1 MTKEYRKSGQNIFTP
16 MQGLKDLIN
25 SILRNI
31 DIVDTTFL

>member
-1 MTKEYRKSGQNIFTP
+1 MTKEYFYSHAGIE
-16 MQGLKDLIN
+16 GLN